1 MGPEQEPR
9 GPNMDSSVVQLPIS
23 ENHLQDLEARPP
35 KNLRD
40 RRLYVNRELSMLE
53 FNERVLSLATS
64 RRLQLLERLRFL
76 CISRELLDEFFEVRV
91 AALRQ
96 RILHGAAKP
105 GPDGITPRN
114 TLKRI
119 RESTLKLIEGQYRV
133 FHRNLK
139 PALEAEGIRFL
150 ESGNWT
156 ERQKSW
162 LHRYFMREL
171 MPVLSPLG
179 LDPAHPFP
187 RILTK
192 SLNFA
197 VELQGK
203 DAFGR
208 EGAMALVRAPRSLPR
223 LIRIPRSYTRGP
235 DDFVF
240 LSSVLQTFMAELFPG
255 MEVVGS
261 HQFRVTRDSELLID
275 EEEIEDLASALRSEL
290 RDRGYA
296 AAVRLEIRNSCSPA
310 VEKYLTRQ
318 FELTPDDVY
327 ASDGPVNLARIT
339 EAIEQ
344 IDRPDL
350 KYPVLRPG
358 VPRHLKGEPDLFDVV
373 RHRDVLLHH
382 PYQSFSPVLE
392 LLHRAARDPDVLA
405 IKQTLYRT
413 GIDSQIVQLLLEA
426 ARAGKDVT
434 AVVELRAR
442 FDEEAN
448 INLATR
454 LQEAGVQVVYGVV
467 GYKAH
472 AKMLM
477 IVRRERRKIRRYVH
491 LGTGNYHSGT
501 ATHYTDI
508 GLLTADKAIGEDVHR
523 VFQELSGLGKV
534 LELTHLLH
542 SPFTLNKQLLK
553 KIKREAANAKKG
565 LPAQIDAKMNALTDP
580 KVMRALYNAS
590 KAGVEIR
597 LLVRGVCCLRPGM
610 PGVSENIRVRS
621 ILGRFLEHSRV
632 FRFENGGEPEVWCSS
647 ADWMERNLHQR
658 VELAFPILDEQAR
671 ERVVREAIT
680 LPWESG
686 MEAWDMQA
694 DGQYLCTLDEKAK
707 KGRHPQKRLL
717 KLLGG

>member
-1 MGPEQEPR
+1 MH
-9 GPNMDSSVVQLPIS
+9 SSVVQLPVS
-23 ENHLQDLEARPP
+23 ENHLRDLEARPP
-35 KNLRD
+35 KSLRD
-40 RRLYVNRELSMLE
+40 RRLYVNRELSLLE
-53 FNERVLSLATS
+53 FNERVLSQATNP
-64 RRLQLLERLRFL
+64 RLQLLERLRFL
-76 CISRELLDEFFEVRV
+76 CISRQLLDEFYEVRV

-96 RILHGAAKP
+96 RIAHGAAKP

-114 TLKRI
+114 TLKKI

-133 FHRNLK
+133 FHEYLK
-139 PALEAEGIRFL
+139 PALDKQGIRFL
-150 ESGNWT
+150 ESGQWT
-156 ERQKSW
+156 DRQRAW
-162 LHRYFMREL
+162 LQRYFMREL

-197 VELQGK
+197 VELRGK

-223 LIRIPRSYTRGP
+223 LIRIPRSFTRGP

-255 MEVVGS
+255 MEVVAS

-275 EEEIEDLASALRSEL
+275 EEEVEDLASALRSEL

-296 AAVRLEIRNSCSPA
+296 AAVRLETRVTCPPA
-310 VEKYLTRQ
+310 VVKYLASQ
-318 FELTPDDVY
+318 FELTADDVY
-327 ASDGPVNLARIT
+327 PCNGPVNLSRIS
-339 EAIEQ
+339 EAIDQ

-350 KYPVLRPG
+350 KYPVLQPG
-358 VPRHLKGEPDLFDVV
+358 VPRHLKGEPDLFDVI
-373 RHRDVLLHH
+373 RRRDVLLHH

-392 LLHRAARDPDVLA
+392 LLQRAARDPQVLA

-413 GIDSQIVQLLLEA
+413 GIDSQIVHLLIEA

-454 LQEAGVQVVYGVV
+454 LQDAGVQVVYGVV

-501 ATHYTDI
+501 ATGYTDI
-508 GLLTADKAIGEDVHR
+508 GLMTADPQLGEDVHR
-523 VFQELSGLGKV
+523 VFQELSGLGRV
-534 LELTHLLH
+534 LKLTHLLH

-553 KIKREAANAKKG
+553 KIKQEKAHAEKG
-565 LPAQIDAKMNALTDP
+565 LPARIDAKVNSLTDP
-580 KVMRALYNAS
+580 KVIRTLYGAAQ
-590 KAGVEIR
+590 AGVKIR
-597 LLVRGVCCLRPGM
+597 LLVRGVCCLRPGI
-610 PGVSENIRVRS
+610 PGVSENIQVRS
-621 ILGRFLEHSRV
+621 VLGRFLEHARV
-632 FRFENGGEPEVWCSS
+632 FHFENGGQAETWCSS

-658 VELAFPILDEQAR
+658 VEVAFPILDEQAV
-671 ERVVREAIT
+671 ERVVFETID
-680 LPWESG
+680 LPWQSG
-686 MEAWDMQA
+686 MEAWDMQP
-694 DGQYLCTLDEKAK
+694 DGQYLCTLDHKSR

-717 KLLGG
+717 KMLGG

>member
-1 MGPEQEPR
+1 
-9 GPNMDSSVVQLPIS
+9 MDSAVVQLPIS
-23 ENHLQDLEARPP
+23 ENHLRDLEARPP

-64 RRLQLLERLRFL
+64 PRLQLLERLRFL
-76 CISRELLDEFFEVRV
+76 CISRDLLDEFFEVRV

-96 RILHGAAKP
+96 RIVHGAAKP

-150 ESGNWT
+150 ESGHWT

-162 LHRYFMREL
+162 LQRYFMREL

-318 FELTPDDVY
+318 FELTPGDVY
-327 ASDGPVNLARIT
+327 PSDGPVNLARIT

-373 RHRDVLLHH
+373 RRRDVLLHH

-413 GIDSQIVQLLLEA
+413 GIDSQIVQLLVEA

-477 IVRRERRKIRRYVH
+477 IVRRERRKLRRYVH

-508 GLLTADKAIGEDVHR
+508 GLLTADKEIGEDVHR
-523 VFQELSGLGKV
+523 VFQELSGLGTV

-553 KIKREAANAKKG
+553 KIKREGANAAKG
-565 LPAQIDAKMNALTDP
+565 LPARIDAKINALTDP

>member
-1 MGPEQEPR
+1 MS
-9 GPNMDSSVVQLPIS
+9 SSVVQLPIS

-35 KNLRD
+35 KNVRD
-40 RRLYVNRELSMLE
+40 RRLYVNRELSLLE
-53 FNERVLSLATS
+53 FNERVLSQATN

-76 CISRELLDEFFEVRV
+76 CISRQLLDEFFEVRV

-96 RILHGAAKP
+96 RIAHGAAKP

-119 RESTLKLIEGQYRV
+119 RESTLKLVEGQYKV
-133 FHRNLK
+133 FHENLK
-139 PALEAEGIRFL
+139 PELDKQGIRFL
-150 ESGNWT
+150 ETGQWT
-156 ERQKSW
+156 DRQRAW
-162 LHRYFMREL
+162 LHRYFLREL

-197 VELQGK
+197 VELTGK

-208 EGAMALVRAPRSLPR
+208 EGSMALVRAPRSLPR
-223 LIRIPRSYTRGP
+223 LIRIPRTFSRGP

-275 EEEIEDLASALRSEL
+275 EEDIEDLASALRSEL

-296 AAVRLEIRNSCSPA
+296 AAVRLETRVTCPPN
-310 VEKYLTRQ
+310 VEKYLTTQ
-318 FELTPDDVY
+318 FELTADDVY
-327 ASDGPVNLARIT
+327 PCNGPVNLSRLT
-339 EAIEQ
+339 EAIDQ

-358 VPRHLKGEPDLFDVV
+358 VPRPLKGEPDRFDVV
-373 RHRDVLLHH
+373 RRRDVLLHH
-382 PYQSFSPVLE
+382 PYQSFAPVLE
-392 LLHRAARDPDVLA
+392 LLNQAAKDPHVLA

-413 GIDSQIVQLLLEA
+413 GIDSQIVHLLIEA

-434 AVVELRAR
+434 AVIELRAR

-448 INLATR
+448 ISLAAR
-454 LQEAGVQVVYGVV
+454 LQDAGVQVVYGVV

-501 ATHYTDI
+501 AAHYTDL
-508 GLLTADKAIGEDVHR
+508 GLISANPELGEDVHR

-534 LELTHLLH
+534 LKLTHLLH

-553 KIKREAANAKKG
+553 RIKREAANANKG
-565 LPAQIDAKMNALTDP
+565 KPSGIDAKLNALTDP
-580 KVMRALYNAS
+580 KVIRALYNAS
-590 KAGVEIR
+590 KAGVPIR
-597 LLVRGVCCLRPGM
+597 LLVRGVCSLRPGI
-610 PGVSENIRVRS
+610 PGISENIRVRS
-621 ILGRFLEHSRV
+621 VLGRFLEHARV
-632 FRFENGGEPEVWCSS
+632 IRFENAGEPEVWCSS

-658 VELAFPILDEQAR
+658 VEIAFPILDPEVI
-671 ERVVREAIT
+671 ERVVNETIE
-680 LPWESG
+680 LPWQDG

-694 DGQYLCTLDEKAK
+694 DGQYLCTLKQSAT
-707 KGRHPQKRLL
+707 KGRHPQKKLL
-717 KLLGG
+717 KLLG

>member
-1 MGPEQEPR
+1 
-9 GPNMDSSVVQLPIS
+9 
-23 ENHLQDLEARPP
+23 
-35 KNLRD
+35 
-40 RRLYVNRELSMLE
+40 
-53 FNERVLSLATS
+53 
-64 RRLQLLERLRFL
+64 
-76 CISRELLDEFFEVRV
+76 
-91 AALRQ
+91 
-96 RILHGAAKP
+96 
-105 GPDGITPRN
+105 
-114 TLKRI
+114 
-119 RESTLKLIEGQYRV
+119 
-133 FHRNLK
+133 
-139 PALEAEGIRFL
+139 
-150 ESGNWT
+150 
-156 ERQKSW
+156 
-162 LHRYFMREL
+162 
-171 MPVLSPLG
+171 
-179 LDPAHPFP
+179 
-187 RILTK
+187 
-192 SLNFA
+192 
-197 VELQGK
+197 
-203 DAFGR
+203 
-208 EGAMALVRAPRSLPR
+208 
-223 LIRIPRSYTRGP
+223 
-235 DDFVF
+235 
-240 LSSVLQTFMAELFPG
+240 MAELFPG

-318 FELTPDDVY
+318 FELTPGDVY
-327 ASDGPVNLARIT
+327 PSDGPVNLARIT

-373 RHRDVLLHH
+373 RRRDVLLHH

-413 GIDSQIVQLLLEA
+413 GIDSQIVQLLVEA

-477 IVRRERRKIRRYVH
+477 IVRRERRKLRRYVH

-508 GLLTADKAIGEDVHR
+508 GLLTADKEIGEDVHR
-523 VFQELSGLGKV
+523 VFQELSGLGTV

-553 KIKREAANAKKG
+553 KIKREGANAAKG
-565 LPAQIDAKMNALTDP
+565 LPARIDAKINALTDP

>member
-1 MGPEQEPR
+1 
-9 GPNMDSSVVQLPIS
+9 MDSSVVQLPIS

-64 RRLQLLERLRFL
+64 PRLQLLERLRFL
-76 CISRELLDEFFEVRV
+76 CISRDLLDEFFEVRV

-114 TLKRI
+114 TLKRV

-275 EEEIEDLASALRSEL
+275 EEEIEDLASALQREL
-290 RDRGYA
+290 ADRGFA
-296 AAVRLEIRNSCSPA
+296 SAVRLEIRNSCPSA
-310 VEKYLTRQ
+310 VEKTLAAR
-318 FELTPDDVY
+318 FDLGPEEVY
-327 ASDGPVNLARIT
+327 RCDGPVNLYRLS
-339 EAIEQ
+339 EALEQ

-350 KYPVLRPG
+350 CYPPLRPH
-358 VPRHLKGEPDLFDVV
+358 VSRQLAHKPNLFNVI
-373 RHRDVLLHH
+373 RKQDVLLHH
-382 PYQSFSPVLE
+382 PYESFSPL
-392 LLHRAARDPDVLA
+392 
-405 IKQTLYRT
+405 
-413 GIDSQIVQLLLEA
+413 
-426 ARAGKDVT
+426 
-434 AVVELRAR
+434 
-442 FDEEAN
+442 
-448 INLATR
+448 
-454 LQEAGVQVVYGVV
+454 
-467 GYKAH
+467 
-472 AKMLM
+472 
-477 IVRRERRKIRRYVH
+477 
-491 LGTGNYHSGT
+491 
-501 ATHYTDI
+501 
-508 GLLTADKAIGEDVHR
+508 
-523 VFQELSGLGKV
+523 
-534 LELTHLLH
+534 
-542 SPFTLNKQLLK
+542 
-553 KIKREAANAKKG
+553 
-565 LPAQIDAKMNALTDP
+565 
-580 KVMRALYNAS
+580 
-590 KAGVEIR
+590 
-597 LLVRGVCCLRPGM
+597 
-610 PGVSENIRVRS
+610 
-621 ILGRFLEHSRV
+621 
-632 FRFENGGEPEVWCSS
+632 
-647 ADWMERNLHQR
+647 
-658 VELAFPILDEQAR
+658 
-671 ERVVREAIT
+671 
-680 LPWESG
+680 
-686 MEAWDMQA
+686 
-694 DGQYLCTLDEKAK
+694 
-707 KGRHPQKRLL
+707 
-717 KLLGG
+717 

>member
-1 MGPEQEPR
+1 M
-9 GPNMDSSVVQLPIS
+9 NSSVVQLPVS
-23 ENHLQDLEARPP
+23 ENHLRDLEARPP
-35 KNLRD
+35 RTLRD
-40 RRLYVNRELSMLE
+40 RRLYVNRELSLLE
-53 FNERVLSLATS
+53 FNERVLSQATNT
-64 RRLQLLERLRFL
+64 RLQLLERLRFL
-76 CISRELLDEFFEVRV
+76 CISRQLLDEFFEVRV
-91 AALRQ
+91 AGLRQ
-96 RILHGAAKP
+96 RIAHGAAKP
-105 GPDGITPRN
+105 GSDGITPRN
-114 TLKRI
+114 TLRKI

-133 FHRNLK
+133 FHENLK
-139 PALEAEGIRFL
+139 PALDKQGIRFL
-150 ESGNWT
+150 ETGQWT
-156 ERQKSW
+156 DRQRAW

-197 VELQGK
+197 VELRGK

-208 EGAMALVRAPRSLPR
+208 EGSMALVRAPRSLPR
-223 LIRIPRSYTRGP
+223 LIRIPRSFTRGP

-275 EEEIEDLASALRSEL
+275 EEEIEDLASALRGEL
-290 RDRGYA
+290 RERGYA
-296 AAVRLEIRNSCSPA
+296 AAVRLETRVSCPPN
-310 VEKYLTRQ
+310 VEKYLTSQ
-318 FELTPDDVY
+318 FELTAEDVY
-327 ASDGPVNLARIT
+327 PCNGPVNLSRLT
-339 EAIEQ
+339 EAIDQ

-358 VPRHLKGEPDLFDVV
+358 VPRYLKGEPELFGVI
-373 RHRDVLLHH
+373 RNRDVLLHH
-382 PYQSFSPVLE
+382 PYQSFAPVLE
-392 LLHRAARDPDVLA
+392 LLRRAASDPHVLA

-413 GIDSQIVQLLLEA
+413 GIDSQIVHLLIEA

-448 INLATR
+448 ISLASR
-454 LQEAGVQVVYGVV
+454 LQDAGVQVVYGVV

-501 ATHYTDI
+501 ATLYTDF
-508 GLLTADKAIGEDVHR
+508 GLMTANAELGEDVHR

-534 LELTHLLH
+534 LKLTHLLH

-553 KIKREAANAKKG
+553 KIKRETANAKKG
-565 LPAQIDAKMNALTDP
+565 QCARIDAKMNALTDP
-580 KVMRALYNAS
+580 KVIRTLYNAS
-590 KAGVEIR
+590 HAGVEIR
-597 LLVRGVCCLRPGM
+597 LLIRGVCCLRPGI

-632 FRFENGGEPEVWCSS
+632 FRFENGGHPEVWCSS

-658 VELAFPILDEQAR
+658 VELAFPILDEQVAG
-671 ERVVREAIT
+671 RVVSEAID
-680 LPWESG
+680 LAWQKG

-694 DGQYLCTLDEKAK
+694 DGQYVCTLSHKTR

-717 KLLGG
+717 KMLG

>member
-1 MGPEQEPR
+1 
-9 GPNMDSSVVQLPIS
+9 MDSAVVQLPIS
-23 ENHLQDLEARPP
+23 ENHLRDLEARPP

-64 RRLQLLERLRFL
+64 PRLQLLERLRFL
-76 CISRELLDEFFEVRV
+76 CISRDLLDEFFEVRV

-96 RILHGAAKP
+96 RIVHGAAKP

-150 ESGNWT
+150 ESGHWT

-162 LHRYFMREL
+162 LQRYFMREL

-318 FELTPDDVY
+318 FELTPGDVY
-327 ASDGPVNLARIT
+327 PSDGPVNLARIT

-373 RHRDVLLHH
+373 RRRDVLLHH

-413 GIDSQIVQLLLEA
+413 GIDSQIVQLLVEA

-477 IVRRERRKIRRYVH
+477 IVRRERRKLRRYVH

-508 GLLTADKAIGEDVHR
+508 GLLTADKEIGEDVHR
-523 VFQELSGLGKV
+523 VFQELSGLGTV

-542 SPFTLNKQLLK
+542 SPFTLNRQLLK
-553 KIKREAANAKKG
+553 KIKREGANAAKG
-565 LPAQIDAKMNALTDP
+565 LPARIDAKINALTDP